1 METIWLIFLLMIGAC
16 VGSFLNVVIYRL
28 PRRESIIFP
37 PSHCPN
43 CGRGIKFYD
52 NIPLVSWLMLRG
64 KCRFCKMPISPRY
77 LAIEAAT
84 AGLVGGLYICYYM
97 LEIRQGVGPF
107 SESWPMFAA
116 HAALLCCLLVCTV
129 VDLETWTIPLE
140 VCWVVSLV
148 GIISSGVSPHK
159 FMPPISPV
167 AGAVCLGAAAGL
179 AIALTLKHF
188 GLIRDSFIDASDKPM
203 FSAEDKAEAKQSQT
217 KPAPFAI
224 AATKAHGVNPR
235 KEVLIETAFLAPAIV
250 LAIAAGLLVT
260 KVPAIA
266 NFWNGLFDISAEG
279 ISGKFAIHFTGVLAA
294 MLGYFVGAAWI
305 WGMRIFGTLAFGK
318 EAMGLGDVH
327 ILGAVGA
334 VCGWVVPSLAFFLA
348 PIFGLVWALRLWLGK
363 GQREL
368 PYGPWLA
375 AGTGMVI
382 LFYDGIIDFLG
393 PLADAL
399 GI

>member
-1 METIWLIFLLMIGAC
+1 MEIVWLIFLLMIGAC

-37 PSHCPN
+37 PSHCPG

-52 NIPLVSWLMLRG
+52 NIPLLSWLMLRG

-84 AGLVGGLYICYYM
+84 AALVGGLYICYYM
-97 LEIRQGVGPF
+97 LEIREGVGPLGQ
-107 SESWPMFAA
+107 SWPMFLA
-116 HAALLCCLLVCTV
+116 HAALLCCLLVCSV
-129 VDLETWTIPLE
+129 VDMETWTVPLE

-148 GIISSGVSPHK
+148 GIVSSGVSPHR

-167 AGAVCLGAAAGL
+167 AGAMSLGAAAGL
-179 AIALTLKHF
+179 AIALTLKYF

-203 FSAEDKAEAKQSQT
+203 FSPEDIAEAKRSQT

-224 AATKAHGVNPR
+224 AATKEHGVNPR
-235 KEVLIETAFLAPAIV
+235 KEVLIETAFLAPVIV

-260 KVPAIA
+260 KVPTIA
-266 NFWNGLFDISAEG
+266 NFWNGLFDEAVT
-279 ISGKFAIHFTGVLAA
+279 GKFAIHFRGVLAA
-294 MLGYFVGAAWI
+294 VFGYLVGAAWI
-305 WGMRIFGTLAFGK
+305 WGMRIFGTLTFGK

-334 VCGWVVPSLAFFLA
+334 VCGWVIPSLAFFIA
-348 PIFGLVWALRLWLGK
+348 PIFGLVWALYLWLGK

-375 AGTGMVI
+375 AGTGMVL
-382 LFYDGIIDFLG
+382 LFYDGIMDFLG
-393 PLADAL
+393 PLAEAL